1 VATGGWPGARA
12 VGLGT
17 AAGLAGVGLTGAGA
31 GWAIATDESSSDAAT
46 TTKNLG
52 NGINVTGSK
61 RMGPL
66 Q

>member
-1 VATGGWPGARA
+1 MATGGWPGARA
-12 VGLGT
+12 VGLGA

-31 GWAIATDESSSDAAT
+31 GWAIATEESTTDAAM

-61 RMGPL
+61 RMGAL

>member
-1 VATGGWPGARA
+1 M
-12 VGLGT
+12 GLGAA

-31 GWAIATDESSSDAAT
+31 GWAIATEVSTSDAAT

-61 RMGPL
+61 RMGAL